1 MPKNPERITLRPRP
15 PGLRDAPALTLMDSP
30 EFRVR
35 IGTHRSVRS
44 PKLKGFIGRIKSLT
58 AKHAAGAG
66 GFKSRHLSKF
76 GRGGSAAASVR
87 VRVHPQRV
95 TVKSRVV
102 RHSRYRAPGGAI
114 RALREHIDYLGRGG
128 VAEDKGRGVVFDMH
142 DDLDWEDLRAFRERI
157 VDDRHHFRFIVSP
170 EAGAALELKDYAREF
185 VTAMES
191 DLGTPLEWLGVAHY
205 DTDNPH
211 LHLMVRGKDSQL
223 ADLVINRE
231 YMSHGMRLQAMEVAT
246 RHLGPRLAKDIERSL
261 KRDLTADRVTGIDL
275 RLAQASEGHPQGLV
289 SALHADDG
297 SLAGERRR
305 LRTLARL
312 QHLESLG
319 LAREVKPA
327 VWQPDIDLLESLRR
341 LSIRGDIIKLMH
353 ERMRGT
359 DPGIASVIFN
369 KENPPLESVVGRVYA
384 RGAVDELSDI
394 NYLSVEARDG
404 KAYYVPLSE
413 FSEVPGQEARLGSI
427 VRIASTLKNN
437 SSSADREI
445 VRFAARDQGAIIKVE
460 RLSLSDLD
468 GQTHENGVTWL
479 DREIDAG
486 ADVGA
491 SARIGATR
499 FERQIVQALK
509 ERGQH
514 LKRLGLAE
522 EFNGQLRT
530 KARFIDELYARELQD
545 AGRRLQSRYGEL
557 VRLSVGQILNGRVE
571 AIEQLPSGPHAVV
584 AMPDRYS
591 LVPASPGLSRQVGR
605 TIGLSIGRGRQ
616 LGLSDSS
623 PFILTIRYRFLDLKP
638 TRKLGRSL

>member
-1 MPKNPERITLRPRP
+1 VPENPKKITLRPRP

-30 EFRVR
+30 AFRVR
-35 IGTHRSVRS
+35 MGTHRSARS

-66 GFKSRHLSKF
+66 GFKSRSLGKF
-76 GRGGSAAASVR
+76 GCGGSAAAAIR

-102 RHSRYRAPGGAI
+102 RHSRYRGQGGAI

-128 VAEDKGRGVVFDMH
+128 VGEDKGRGVVFDMH
-142 DDLDWEDLRAFRERI
+142 DDLGPEELRAFRERI

-170 EAGAALELKDYAREF
+170 ESGSALELKDYAREF

-191 DLGTPLEWLGVAHY
+191 DLGTPLQWLGVAHF

-211 LHLMVRGKDSQL
+211 LHLMVRGKDSHG

-275 RLAQASEGHPQGLV
+275 RLAQATERHPQGLV
-289 SALHADDG
+289 SALHTRDG
-297 SLAGERRR
+297 SLAGERQR
-305 LRTLARL
+305 LQTLARL
-312 QHLESLG
+312 QYLESLG
-319 LAREVKPA
+319 LARELKPG
-327 VWQPDIDLLESLRR
+327 VWRPDIDLLESLRR

-359 DPGIASVIFN
+359 DLGIAAVIFN
-369 KENPPLESVVGRVYA
+369 KENPPVKPVVGRVYA
-384 RGAVDELSDI
+384 RGVADELSDR
-394 NYLSVEARDG
+394 NYLIVEARDG
-404 KAYYVPLSE
+404 KSYYVPLSE
-413 FSEVPGQEARLGSI
+413 VSEVPGQEARLGSI
-427 VRIASTLKNN
+427 VRIAPTRQNYGGG
-437 SSSADREI
+437 AG
-445 VRFAARDQGAIIKVE
+445 RDQGASIKVE
-460 RLSLSDLD
+460 RLSNSDLD
-468 GQTHENGVTWL
+468 TQIRENGVTWL
-479 DREIDAG
+479 DREIDGG

-491 SARIGATR
+491 TARIGASH
-499 FERQIVQALK
+499 FERQIVQALR

-514 LKRLGLAE
+514 LKSLGLAE
-522 EFNGQLRT
+522 EFNGQLRI

-557 VRLSVGQILNGRVE
+557 VRLSVGQSVNGRVE

-584 AMPDRYS
+584 AMPDRYA

-605 TIGLSIGRGRQ
+605 TIGLSIGSRRRF
-616 LGLSDSS
+616 DPIESS
-623 PFILTIRYRFLDLKP
+623 PFNLAIRYRFLDLKP